1 MKVRITVGE
10 QEKLNGY
17 TNVDPITKFDGL
29 SIEIRNLDDLVSDAE
44 CTEIISEGVID
55 YLNKDDLVLS
65 ITNWVKKMRHGGKI
79 VVTSIDALEVAKAFA
94 KQKIDID
101 TFNKAIDGNF
111 SQGWDVFLNHTT
123 IEELS
128 SVLEKLGLFVT
139 KKRING
145 IKLIVEAQRP

>member
-29 SIEIRNLDDLVSDAE
+29 SIDIRNLDDLVSDAE

-101 TFNKAIDGNF
+101 TFNKAIHGGF
-111 SQGWDVFLNHTT
+111 
-123 IEELS
+123 
-128 SVLEKLGLFVT
+128 
-139 KKRING
+139 
-145 IKLIVEAQRP
+145 

>member
-1 MKVRITVGE
+1 MKR
-10 QEKLNGY
+10 
-17 TNVDPITKFDGL
+17 
-29 SIEIRNLDDLVSDAE
+29 LVSFLILILVSCSCSFDNKTGIWKDAS
-44 CTEIISEGVID
+44 EITNIKEKQKNKANLKDVFVE
-55 YLNKDDLVLS
+55 NKDDLVLS

-101 TFNKAIDGNF
+101 TFNKAIHGGF
-111 SQGWDVFLNHTT
+111 SQGWDIFLNHTT

-145 IKLIVEAQRP
+145 INFIIRIRII

>member
-29 SIEIRNLDDLVSDAE
+29 SIDIRNLDDLVSDAE

-55 YLNKDDLVLS
+55 YLYKDELVLS

-101 TFNKAIDGNF
+101 TFNKAIHGGF
-111 SQGWDVFLNHTT
+111 SQGWDIFLNHTT